1 MPEINKEHRN
11 QYALITGATSGIGYE
26 LAKLFA
32 KDGYSL
38 ILVARSEDMLQ
49 KVTNEFKELGVEVT
63 PMVMDL
69 FRPGAAYDVYE
80 KVKQMGIHVDV
91 LVNDAGQ
98 GQHGMFVDVPLERHL
113 EIIQLNV
120 VALVSLTKHFLDDM
134 KKRGEGKILQLASVV
149 SKTPAPEFAIYAAS
163 KAFVLSFSEALS
175 RELKDTNITVTALM
189 PGRTDTD
196 FFYKAEL
203 ENSEEYQEHK
213 LADPVKVAK
222 DGYDA
227 LMSGESR
234 IISGAENKMMIG
246 MMNAMPDGASAAFM
260 QKNMQPSD
268 KAGDERKTHSE
279 HPASQEERNSIQ
291 KKDGDRQEA
300 NSNK

>member
-1 MPEINKEHRN
+1 MNLQN
-11 QYALITGATSGIGYE
+11 
-26 LAKLFA
+26 LFA

-134 KKRGEGKILQLASVV
+134 KTRGEGKILQLASVV